1 MTMKTMSWLT
11 ESFGLRFVLVPDVRS
26 KKSHFV
32 TLTQGERMVATMF
45 KYVYPS
51 FFVHLFDGFPIEFD
65 DHCVSGNN
73 KGLCLSCLADVIA
86 VVL

>member
-1 MTMKTMSWLT
+1 
-11 ESFGLRFVLVPDVRS
+11 
-26 KKSHFV
+26 
-32 TLTQGERMVATMF
+32 MVATMF